1 MRINSNEAFA
11 SRRIMKG
18 LPLFIDVN
26 GVHYKAQMKRNNII
40 IIADGRLVEP
50 SASWA
55 DVVELLDKGSL

>member
-18 LPLFIDVN
+18 LPLFIDVQ
-26 GVHYKAQMKRNNII
+26 GVHYKAQLKRNSII
-40 IIADGRLVEP
+40 IMADGRLINS

-55 DVVELLDKGSL
+55 DVVALLDEGSL